1 MWPPAYKAV
10 VEITGGTSG
19 HQESLEIQQEANA
32 LCHAELELTKQLV
45 VASKQTAA
53 VACDMSARE
62 EHLLNVMQDL
72 STSLGHLSL
81 LGSCHVSPSSCG
93 RLPGHGG

>member
-1 MWPPAYKAV
+1 MWPPAYEAV

-32 LCHAELELTKQLV
+32 LHHAELKLTEWLV

-53 VACDMSARE
+53 VAHDMSA
-62 EHLLNVMQDL
+62 
-72 STSLGHLSL
+72 
-81 LGSCHVSPSSCG
+81 
-93 RLPGHGG
+93 